1 MLRRVD
7 VTSRFVT
14 AFDRGG
20 DGARFLVIAATVAQ
34 HKPGVAP

>member
-1 MLRRVD
+1 M
-7 VTSRFVT
+7 SGEPWAAIFVT
-14 AFDRGG
+14 AFTRGG